1 MIQLS
6 TNYGPILIQLDHAR
20 APKTCANFEECV
32 REGQYDGTLFHRVIH
47 GFMIQGGGVTENFL
61 PKRTRAPIR
70 NEAGNGLKNLRGTI
84 AMARTADPHSANAQF
99 FINLADND
107 FLDHPGQDGWG
118 YCVFGR
124 VVEGMETVDAIA
136 AVKTGGHHGHQD
148 VPEEN
153 VLIER
158 AEIID

>member
-1 MIQLS
+1 MFPDAPGVPDV
-6 TNYGPILIQLDHAR
+6 YFDLIIPRYSL
-20 APKTCANFEECV
+20 
-32 REGQYDGTLFHRVIH
+32 
-47 GFMIQGGGVTENFL
+47 
-61 PKRTRAPIR
+61 
-70 NEAGNGLKNLRGTI
+70 
-84 AMARTADPHSANAQF
+84 HSANAQF